1 MAEELGAEVQRMD
14 ARIIAFD
21 YNEIPRAQEYV
32 AFFDDLPFLDPARH
46 ANALR

>member
-1 MAEELGAEVQRMD
+1 MAEELGAEVQGMN

-21 YNEIPRAQEYV
+21 YNEILGAQEHV
-32 AFFDDLPFLDPARH
+32 AFFDDLPFLHPARH